1 MDYSWPSPL
10 DVTGLFLN
18 HTTWVWTVEIMN
30 NGVHSLAIAIAI
42 LDKYY
47 HLSTEFPKIDFLAMN
62 RGRLKE

>member
-1 MDYSWPSPL
+1 
-10 DVTGLFLN
+10 LN

-30 NGVHSLAIAIAI
+30 NGVHSLVIAIAI

-47 HLSTEFPKIDFLAMN
+47 HLSTEFPNIDFLAMN